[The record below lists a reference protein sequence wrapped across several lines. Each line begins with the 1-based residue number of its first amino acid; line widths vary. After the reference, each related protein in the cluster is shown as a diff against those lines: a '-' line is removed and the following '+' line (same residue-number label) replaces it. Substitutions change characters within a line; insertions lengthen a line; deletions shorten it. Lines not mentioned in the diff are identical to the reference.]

1 MSTINAPI
9 VVQNT
14 YITSQELVGSLVDLL
29 SKPLAIDEV
38 CDRVAFKADL
48 TPEVVELLAFD
59 DYDALGEYLQ
69 AEQLERDANALRK
82 LMTHDVRREIL
93 TMHTPVKP
101 SATYLPT
108 SEKFQQ
114 RYIEVPGMVLPEYF
128 QWRIKTIFAHVL
140 KREDVHSFLAYH
152 SLVSS
157 TPGVY
162 FFVEF
167 DSSYESLMSGFTS
180 PEYQEIIRQADQFI
194 VGGNVNLSTKGFERI
209 YVSAALLEPLAETMQ
224 AEA

>member
-1 MSTINAPI
+1 
-9 VVQNT
+9 
-14 YITSQELVGSLVDLL
+14 
-29 SKPLAIDEV
+29 
-38 CDRVAFKADL
+38 
-48 TPEVVELLAFD
+48 VVELIAFA
-59 DYDALGEYLQ
+59 DYDALSDYLQ
-69 AEQLERDANALRK
+69 AEQLEQDTNALRK

-140 KREDVHSFLAYH
+140 KRDDVHSFLAYH

-167 DSSYESLMSGFTS
+167 DSSYESLMTGFTS

-209 YVSAALLEPLAETMQ
+209 YVSAALLEPLTETMQ